1 MHLSMMLLT
10 AIAVKLLISGVI
22 YLKAKH
28 AFARLNLTAKGA
40 VIGSGWLFSYGVFHL
55 LEEFI

>member
-1 MHLSMMLLT
+1 MNLF
-10 AIAVKLLISGVI
+10 IILLITLAAKLAFSFVV

-28 AFARLNLTAKGA
+28 IIAGMSLPKKSA